1 VTGKRYQCSQCKGWF
16 MSGWSDAD
24 AMEESRR
31 NFPEVGPKAP
41 LAEICDVCHA
51 EFMRWLDAHPE
62 QRHRHGF

>member
-1 VTGKRYQCSQCKGWF
+1 